1 MCVCVCIWRLA
12 KSNILNLKSC
22 HYHIPCNQTNTQPE
36 LRAYLTA
43 VYVTNLS
50 TAKPPTTCISIP
62 NRWVSRDETH
72 KFWVSHITLVIAG
85 LWILSLNN
93 VLMHVECQCLQR
105 RQGERGEGREG
116 VALADS
122 STGVDVHQ
130 FRSRWL
136 ARVIHSSFSFPL
148 TGPELCL
155 FSAVFTAGGICLC
168 HTDVNVYT
176 RWTLAGLFF
185 IFLFFYSPK
194 KMCTVSERAEIV

>member
-36 LRAYLTA
+36 LGAYLTA

-105 RQGERGEGREG
+105 RQGERGEGRWGLPSQTRLPEWTSI
-116 VALADS
+116 S
-122 STGVDVHQ
+122 SEVGDLHESSIPHFHSLWQAPSSVSSLQ
-130 FRSRWL
+130 YL
-136 ARVIHSSFSFPL
+136 QRVES
-148 TGPELCL
+148 
-155 FSAVFTAGGICLC
+155 
-168 HTDVNVYT
+168 VYVT
-176 RWTLAGLFF
+176 Q
-185 IFLFFYSPK
+185 
-194 KMCTVSERAEIV
+194 M